1 MISLICGILKNDTS
15 DLIYKT
21 ETDSQTW
28 KTNLWLSRVGGKL
41 GVWINR
47 YTLLYKICKQRPIYS
62 TGNYTQHLVVTYSGK
77 EFKKELCVCV
87 CVCVC
92 VCACVLSRVQ
102 LFGIPWTVACQAP
115 LSTEFSS

>member
-92 VCACVLSRVQ
+92 ACVLSRVQ

-115 LSTEFSS
+115 LSTEFSR